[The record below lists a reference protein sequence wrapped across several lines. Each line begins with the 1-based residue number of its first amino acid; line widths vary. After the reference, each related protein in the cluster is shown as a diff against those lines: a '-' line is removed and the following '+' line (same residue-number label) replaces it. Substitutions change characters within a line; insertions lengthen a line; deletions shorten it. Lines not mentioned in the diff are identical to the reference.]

1 MVYFNAII
9 ARTIHH
15 YDLVEELPVIGP
27 HRLRDDP
34 REGQK
39 EIHGEGCF
47 AGPKTDFG
55 ERPTLSRRLY
65 NLKMD
70 LNNVDAREM
79 QVFV

>member
-34 REGQK
+34 REG
-39 EIHGEGCF
+39 
-47 AGPKTDFG
+47 
-55 ERPTLSRRLY
+55 
-65 NLKMD
+65 
-70 LNNVDAREM
+70 
-79 QVFV
+79 